1 MAKVRANRLGLLA
14 FLAFHVFSGL
24 AAAQIRISD
33 LPETRVVEV
42 WQDKGQLFLKGE
54 DGRLYSIPLSTLE
67 GRDIEG
73 ITAEEINRGL
83 TRSSNTVPPV
93 AELLELLRAG
103 ISEETIRTFVRGKRG
118 RYSLSTD
125 DLLELKQAGASE
137 EFLQFLIRAGGKRQF
152 FPGYSGPPRDRSQD
166 VVAAPEPAYAD
177 PAPGGIPFYPYVY
190 PGYSIYYG
198 YGSGSPYGSLRGV
211 RNYRGHRRGN
221 IQGRHHK
228 VSRHHAKGARTGR
241 SFRSRSGRRA
251 THHVAA
257 SRRAPSRVGAVSP
270 STVGRRSTVSTPR
283 AMSRSR
289 VSPSRGLMGLTGK
302 TGKTGKTGRPR

>member
-1 MAKVRANRLGLLA
+1 MAKVRANGLGLLA

-67 GRDIEG
+67 GRDIES

-93 AELLELLRAG
+93 AEVLELLRAG

-166 VVAAPEPAYAD
+166 VVAAPEPADAD
-177 PAPGGIPFYPYVY
+177 PASGGIPFYPYVY
-190 PGYSIYYG
+190 PGYSSYYG
-198 YGSGSPYGSLRGV
+198 YGSGYPYGSLRGV
-211 RNYRGHRRGN
+211 RNYGGHRRGKVH
-221 IQGRHHK
+221 GRARVTH
-228 VSRHHAKGARTGR
+228 HHAKGARTGR
-241 SFRSRSGRRA
+241 SFRRSGRRS
-251 THHVAA
+251 TNHVAA

-302 TGKTGKTGRPR
+302 TEKTGRPR

>member
-42 WQDKGQLFLKGE
+42 WQDKGQLFLKSE

-93 AELLELLRAG
+93 AEVLELLRAG
-103 ISEETIRTFVRGKRG
+103 ISEETIRTFMRGKRG

-137 EFLQFLIRAGGKRQF
+137 EFMQFLIRAGGKRQF

-166 VVAAPEPAYAD
+166 VVAAPEPAYGD
-177 PAPGGIPFYPYVY
+177 PAPAGIPFYPYVY
-190 PGYSIYYG
+190 SGYYSYYG
-198 YGSGSPYGSLRGV
+198 HGSGYPYGSLRGV
-211 RNYRGHRRGN
+211 RNHRGHRRGKVH
-221 IQGRHHK
+221 GRHHK
-228 VSRHHAKGARTGR
+228 VTHHHAKGVKGGR
-241 SFRSRSGRRA
+241 PSFRRSGRRT

-270 STVGRRSTVSTPR
+270 STVGRRSRVSTPR

-289 VSPSRGLMGLTGK
+289 VSPSRGLMGK
-302 TGKTGKTGRPR
+302 MGRPR

>member
-24 AAAQIRISD
+24 AAAQIRISG

-54 DGRLYSIPLSTLE
+54 DGRLYSVPLSTLE
-67 GRDIEG
+67 GQDIEG
-73 ITAEEINRGL
+73 ITAEDINRGL
-83 TRSSNTVPPV
+83 TRSPNAVPSV
-93 AELLELLRAG
+93 AEVLELLRAG

-152 FPGYSGPPRDRSQD
+152 FRAYNGPPRDRSQD
-166 VVAAPEPAYAD
+166 VVAAPEPAYTD
-177 PAPGGIPFYPYVY
+177 PAPAGIPLYPYVY
-190 PGYSIYYG
+190 PGYYSYYG
-198 YGSGSPYGSLRGV
+198 YGSRSPYGSLRGV
-211 RNYRGHRRGN
+211 RNHRGHRRGKVHG
-221 IQGRHHK
+221 GRK
-228 VSRHHAKGARTGR
+228 VSRHHAQGVKGGR
-241 SFRSRSGRRA
+241 PSFRRSGRRA

-270 STVGRRSTVSTPR
+270 STVGRRSTFSIPR
-283 AMSRSR
+283 AMGRSR

-302 TGKTGKTGRPR
+302 TGKTGRPR

>member
-1 MAKVRANRLGLLA
+1 MAKVWANRLGLLA
-14 FLAFHVFSGL
+14 FLAFHVFSGR

-33 LPETRVVEV
+33 LETRVVEV

-83 TRSSNTVPPV
+83 TRSSNTVPSV
-93 AELLELLRAG
+93 AEVLELLRAG

-137 EFLQFLIRAGGKRQF
+137 EFQQFLIRAGGKRQF
-152 FPGYSGPPRDRSQD
+152 FRAYNGPPRDRSQD

-177 PAPGGIPFYPYVY
+177 PAPAGIPLYPYVY
-190 PGYSIYYG
+190 PGYYS
-198 YGSGSPYGSLRGV
+198 YGSGYAYGSLGGIRNDRG
-211 RNYRGHRRGN
+211 YRRGKVH
-221 IQGRHHK
+221 GRHHE
-228 VSRHHAKGARTGR
+228 VSRHHAKGVKGSRKAGR
-241 SFRSRSGRRA
+241 SFRRSGRRA

-283 AMSRSR
+283 AMGRSR

-302 TGKTGKTGRPR
+302 TGKTGRPR

>member
-93 AELLELLRAG
+93 AEVLELLRAG
-103 ISEETIRTFVRGKRG
+103 ISEETIRTFMRGKRG

-166 VVAAPEPAYAD
+166 VVAAPEPAYGD
-177 PAPGGIPFYPYVY
+177 PAPAGIPFYPYVY
-190 PGYSIYYG
+190 SGYYSYYG
-198 YGSGSPYGSLRGV
+198 HGSGYPYGSLRGV
-211 RNYRGHRRGN
+211 RNHRGHHRGKVR
-221 IQGRHHK
+221 GRHK
-228 VSRHHAKGARTGR
+228 VTRHHAKGVKGGR
-241 SFRSRSGRRA
+241 PSFRRSGRRT

-270 STVGRRSTVSTPR
+270 STVGRRSRVSTPR

-289 VSPSRGLMGLTGK
+289 VSPSRGLMG
-302 TGKTGKTGRPR
+302 KTGRPR

>member
-1 MAKVRANRLGLLA
+1 MAKVRANKLGLLA

-54 DGRLYSIPLSTLE
+54 DGRLYSVPLSTLE

-93 AELLELLRAG
+93 AEVLELLRAG

-152 FPGYSGPPRDRSQD
+152 FRAYNGPPRDRSQD

-177 PAPGGIPFYPYVY
+177 PAPAGIPLYPYVY
-190 PGYSIYYG
+190 PGYYG
-198 YGSGSPYGSLRGV
+198 YGSGYPYGSLRGV
-211 RNYRGHRRGN
+211 RNHRGHRRGKVH
-221 IQGRHHK
+221 GRHHK
-228 VSRHHAKGARTGR
+228 VSRHHSKGAKGGLP
-241 SFRSRSGRRA
+241 SFRRSGRR
-251 THHVAA
+251 TTNHVAA

-270 STVGRRSTVSTPR
+270 STVGRRSTVSTSR

-289 VSPSRGLMGLTGK
+289 VSPSRGLMGNA
-302 TGKTGKTGRPR
+302 GRPR